1 MARTKGFVLCLAF
14 RFAEQGSTRVKLA
27 KMYAGTAF
35 RDIDMIVRYSLD
47 SALWR
52 ISACEVN

>member
-1 MARTKGFVLCLAF
+1 MCLAF

-35 RDIDMIVRYSLD
+35 RDIGMTVRRSPD

-52 ISACEVN
+52 ISACEVS